1 MNKPTTILIFTDWYV
16 PGYRA
21 GGPIQSVYNLAKLLS
36 KNFDVKVVTRITDYA
51 SIEPYSGISA
61 NTWTSIGAQHEVL
74 YIASENLNIKTI
86 QNLCKTHK
94 SDVILINGLFSFYFS
109 ILPLFFA
116 NFYGA
121 QKTFVAVR
129 GMLHQT
135 ALKVKP
141 LKKQLFLAFARGFGL
156 YKTTTLLSTSNYEDK
171 EIKNAL
177 GAVKIVSAPNIPLL
191 PDKNFNFS
199 NKAFKSD
206 EGVLR
211 LLFLGRISP
220 EKNPVMVLKALKNS
234 KEKIHISFAGAGIDE
249 AYQQVFDNEIKSMP
263 ENIVI
268 TCLNELPHTEILN
281 LFDRTDVM
289 ILPSHGENFGHAIF
303 ESLAY
308 ATPVIISN
316 NTPWK
321 LMLESMAGIE
331 VHADS
336 IEEISNA
343 IVFFNTMEL
352 STYRL
357 WQEGALNKA
366 FDYIDKNEFENRYE
380 NIFHPNLS

>member
-1 MNKPTTILIFTDWYV
+1 LNKPTTILIFTDWYV

-51 SIEPYSGISA
+51 SIETYGGVSA
-61 NTWTSIGAQHEVL
+61 DVWTTIDTQHEVL

-86 QNLCKTHK
+86 RNLCKTHK

-121 QKTFVAVR
+121 VKTFVAVR
-129 GMLHQT
+129 GMLHQS

-156 YKTTTLLSTSNYEDK
+156 YKTTTLLSTSPYENE
-171 EIKNAL
+171 EILKTL
-177 GAVKIVSAPNIPLL
+177 GKIKIVSAPNIPML
-191 PDKNFNFS
+191 PDMHFDFS
-199 NKAFKSD
+199 KKQFKSD
-206 EGVLR
+206 HGVLR

-220 EKNPVMVLKALKNS
+220 EKNPVMVLKALMNIKKS
-234 KEKIHISFAGAGIDE
+234 ISVKFAGAGIDL
-249 AYQQVFDNEIKSMP
+249 AYQEIFNTELKALP
-263 ENIVI
+263 VNIEVC
-268 TCLNELPHTEILN
+268 CLNELPHHEILA
-281 LFDRTDVM
+281 LFDQTDIM

-321 LMLESMAGIE
+321 HMQEEMAGIE
-331 VHADS
+331 VNADNV
-336 IEEISNA
+336 EEICSA
-343 IVFFNTMEL
+343 IAFFETME
-352 STYRL
+352 SSKYRE
-357 WQEGALNKA
+357 WQLGALNKA
-366 FDYIDKNEFENRYE
+366 LTYMDKNDFENTYSK
-380 NIFHPNLS
+380 IFNC

>member
-36 KNFDVKVVTRITDYA
+36 HNFHVKVVTRNTDYA
-51 SIEPYSGISA
+51 SSEAYSGVVA
-61 NTWTSIGAQHEVL
+61 NEWVTLNHQHEVL
-74 YIASENLNIKTI
+74 YISSENVTVKAIK
-86 QNLCKTHK
+86 NLCKEHK
-94 SDVILINGLFSFYFS
+94 ANVILINGLFSFYFS

-121 QKTFVAVR
+121 LKTFVAVR
-129 GMLHQT
+129 GMLHQS

-156 YKTTTLLSTSNYEDK
+156 YKSTTLLSTSPFENV
-171 EIKNAL
+171 EIVRTL
-177 GAVKIVSAPNIPLL
+177 GKVKIVSAPNIPLL

-206 EGVLR
+206 KGILR

-220 EKNPVMVLKALKNS
+220 EKNPVMVLKALKNR
-234 KEKIHISFAGAGIDE
+234 KENIQISFAGAGIDE
-249 AYQQVFDNEIKSMP
+249 AYQQVFDNELKSMP
-263 ENIVI
+263 KNIAI
-268 TCLNELPHTEILN
+268 ICLKELPHSEILN
-281 LFDRTDVM
+281 LFNHTDVM

-303 ESLAY
+303 ESLAS

-321 LMLESMAGIE
+321 QMQESMAGIE
-331 VHADS
+331 VQADS
-336 IEEISNA
+336 MEEISNA
-343 IVFFNTMEL
+343 IGFFDAMEL
-352 STYRL
+352 STYRH

-366 FDYIDKNEFENRYE
+366 LDYIDKNEFENRYG
-380 NIFHPNLS
+380 NIFHTN

>member
-36 KNFDVKVVTRITDYA
+36 HNFHVKVVTRNTDYA
-51 SIEPYSGISA
+51 SSEASSGVAA
-61 NTWTSIGAQHEVL
+61 NEWVTLNHQHEVL
-74 YIASENLNIKTI
+74 YISSENVNAKAIK
-86 QNLCKTHK
+86 NLCKEHK
-94 SDVILINGLFSFYFS
+94 ANVILINGLFSFYFS

-121 QKTFVAVR
+121 VKTFVAVR
-129 GMLHQT
+129 GMLHQS

-156 YKTTTLLSTSNYEDK
+156 YKSTTLLSTSAFENEK
-171 EIKNAL
+171 IVRTL
-177 GAVKIVSAPNIPLL
+177 GKVKIVSAPNIPLL
-191 PDKNFNFS
+191 PDKKFNFS
-199 NKAFKSD
+199 KKAFKSD
-206 EGVLR
+206 EGNLR

-234 KEKIHISFAGAGIDE
+234 KVKIHISFAGAGIDE
-249 AYQQVFDNEIKSMP
+249 AYQQVFDNELKSMP
-263 ENIVI
+263 ENIEI
-268 TCLNELPHTEILN
+268 SCLNELPHTEILN
-281 LFDRTDVM
+281 LFNHTDVM

-321 LMLESMAGIE
+321 LMQESMAGIE

-336 IEEISNA
+336 IEEVSNA
-343 IVFFNTMEL
+343 IAFFNTMEL
-352 STYRL
+352 PTYRL
-357 WQEGALNKA
+357 WQEGAFNKA
-366 FDYIDKNEFENRYE
+366 LDYIDKNEFEELYKR
-380 NIFHPNLS
+380 IFLN